1 MKSVWR
7 SGRKA
12 RWVCVP
18 SIQPL
23 PITPPEPIAIV
34 DWMMWKPLP
43 SGSRVGS
50 SRVHTRC
57 FWYSRSTCQS
67 TSGWHRVSPKA
78 TIEPSPITTTST
90 SGMISFHDRP
100 AK

>member
-12 RWVCVP
+12 RWVWVP
-18 SIQPL
+18 SIQPF
-23 PITPPEPIAIV
+23 PVMPPEPIAIV

-50 SRVHTRC
+50 SSVQDALR
-57 FWYSRSTCQS
+57 W
-67 TSGWHRVSPKA
+67 
-78 TIEPSPITTTST
+78 
-90 SGMISFHDRP
+90 
-100 AK
+100 